1 MDLSANYLD
10 WGKQNFALN
19 GLDLSDDKYQFI
31 TADVFEWIKG
41 HTSQYDVIFI
51 DPPTFS
57 NSKKFQGTFDVQR
70 DHVALINRAMNRLN
84 NDGVLYFSNN
94 FSKFELDDSLRQR
107 YHVNDI
113 THQTIGFDFDNKK
126 PIHHS
131 YQITH
136 KTIANPKNN
145 KQKQP
150 NQ

>member
-1 MDLSANYLD
+1 M
-10 WGKQNFALN
+10 
-19 GLDLSDDKYQFI
+19 
-31 TADVFEWIKG
+31 
-41 HTSQYDVIFI
+41 
-51 DPPTFS
+51 
-57 NSKKFQGTFDVQR
+57 QR

-84 NDGVLYFSNN
+84 KDGVLYFSNN

-136 KTIANPKNN
+136 KTIANLKNN
-145 KQKQP
+145 KQTKTAQPVNPKRPKSKTNKSKTDKSKTNKVKQVAKMAKVE
-150 NQ
+150 